1 MRAVRK
7 RSRMRVKRG
16 EGRGSCSITVA
27 NVILLFVDWGKL
39 FPRGSSDKLFK
50 KFNLREGS
58 WNQSSKLNRALDLK

>member
-27 NVILLFVDWGKL
+27 NVILLFVNCV
-39 FPRGSSDKLFK
+39 
-50 KFNLREGS
+50 NL
-58 WNQSSKLNRALDLK
+58 